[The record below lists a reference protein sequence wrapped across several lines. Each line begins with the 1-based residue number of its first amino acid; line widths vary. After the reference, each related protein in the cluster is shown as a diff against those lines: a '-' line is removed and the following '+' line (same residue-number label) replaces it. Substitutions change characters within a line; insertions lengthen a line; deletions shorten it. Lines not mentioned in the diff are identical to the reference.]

1 VWNILA
7 ATYATPSRGCIKQ
20 VNANLKLLTKGTL
33 SIIDFLQLVKAI
45 ADELAVLG
53 ALVDNED
60 LTDKILEEL
69 GDDYQELVRAV
80 QARENA
86 FSFDELYEK
95 LLMFEASLQETNK
108 LVNCFPPTT
117 HPTNHTS
124 GRYPFTNVGHST
136 PKNSGGNWRY
146 SVDQQRC
153 YPRQNQFVAS
163 HNITNSKKNPSFHL
177 VPLNNDQSYS
187 PTLWQPQANL
197 AVTNPPNRSPWLLD
211 SGASHHITLDLQNL
225 AHHLPYVGTDDVMI
239 RDGKGLHITHLGSTK
254 LHSST
259 HSFNLHNI
267 LCVPDIKHNL
277 LFVYQ
282 FCVDNNVSIEF
293 LPWCFLVK
301 DLLTGKIRAK
311 GKTKEGVYD

>member
-1 VWNILA
+1 VWNILV

-33 SIIDFLQLVKAI
+33 SIIDFLQLVKAM

-86 FSFDELYEK
+86 FSFDEFYEK
-95 LLMFEASLQETNK
+95 LLMFEALLQETNK

-136 PKNSGGNWRY
+136 PKNSGGNWRC
-146 SVDQQRC
+146 SVDQQHC
-153 YPRQNQFVAS
+153 YLRQNQFVAS
-163 HNITNSKKNPSFHL
+163 HNITNSNRPPPRQYLSYFQIYGLQGHTAKKIPHPILFLSTTTK
-177 VPLNNDQSYS
+177 VTAPLCGNRRL
-187 PTLWQPQANL
+187 TL
-197 AVTNPPNRSPWLLD
+197 R
-211 SGASHHITLDLQNL
+211 
-225 AHHLPYVGTDDVMI
+225 
-239 RDGKGLHITHLGSTK
+239 
-254 LHSST
+254 
-259 HSFNLHNI
+259 
-267 LCVPDIKHNL
+267 
-277 LFVYQ
+277 
-282 FCVDNNVSIEF
+282 
-293 LPWCFLVK
+293 
-301 DLLTGKIRAK
+301 
-311 GKTKEGVYD
+311 